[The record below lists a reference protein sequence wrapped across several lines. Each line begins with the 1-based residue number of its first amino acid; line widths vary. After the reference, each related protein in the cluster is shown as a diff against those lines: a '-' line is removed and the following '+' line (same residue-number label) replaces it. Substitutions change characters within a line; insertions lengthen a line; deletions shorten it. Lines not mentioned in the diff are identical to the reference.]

1 MLVLSS
7 RVVAVLKN
15 GPVWVT
21 VKALVDKVKDLGLRT
36 AVQLRLDFLRVGIL
50 CQLLP
55 GVVNKKKQ
63 PVFFWICHFK
73 LLSTKLTYIFGSDV
87 WPY

>member
-1 MLVLSS
+1 M
-7 RVVAVLKN
+7 AVLKN
-15 GPVWVT
+15 GPIWVA
-21 VKALVDKVKDLGLRT
+21 VKALVDKVEDLGLRT
-36 AVQLRLDFLRVGIL
+36 AVQLCLDFLRVGIL

-55 GVVNKKKQ
+55 GVINKKKQ

-73 LLSTKLTYIFGSDV
+73 LLSTKLTDIFGGDV